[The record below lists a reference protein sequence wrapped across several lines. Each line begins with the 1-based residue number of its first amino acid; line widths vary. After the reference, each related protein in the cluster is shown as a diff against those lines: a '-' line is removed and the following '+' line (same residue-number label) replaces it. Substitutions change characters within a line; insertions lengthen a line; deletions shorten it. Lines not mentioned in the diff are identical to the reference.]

1 MTGRVFFTS
10 DLHFDHHN
18 LVDFRRGVH
27 NQDFISTTDMNE
39 WIVENHNK
47 MVRKKDDIVWI
58 LGDVSWSLHGLEY
71 LKLMNGRKRLILG
84 NHDTEGRQLHVDA
97 FRPYFESI
105 HGVIKK
111 YGFVMSHVPIHP
123 NELVFRW
130 THNVHGHIHHKE
142 RVIDDPRY
150 INANIDVN
158 KGYPTSLEE
167 IRSKMDG
174 ATVSSGSDKK

>member
-1 MTGRVFFTS
+1 MAGVYLTS
-10 DLHFDHHN
+10 DPHLDHHN
-18 LVDFRRGVH
+18 MVDFRKVVH
-27 NQDFISTTDMNE
+27 NVDFTSTQDMNE

-47 MVRKKDDIVWI
+47 VVRKKDDIVWI

-84 NHDTEGRQLHVDA
+84 NHDTEGRGLSIDS
-97 FRPYFESI
+97 FLPYFESI

-123 NELVFRW
+123 QELVYRW

-142 RVIDDPRY
+142 KDLTDPRY
-150 INANIDVN
+150 INVYIEEN

-167 IRSKMDG
+167 IRSKMVKLCD
-174 ATVSSGSDKK
+174 